1 MLNNISVMLGGRAAE
16 EIIFKEVSTG
26 ASNDLE
32 RATEIAHKMVCEF
45 GMSSKLGN
53 LTYGKSSREI
63 FLGKDLMREK
73 NYSEKTAQLIDAEVK
88 NIVDNS
94 YEKARNILK
103 KHKVLLNKI
112 ANTLLEK
119 EIIEGDDFEKIFN
132 DYNGKKKI
140 NG

>member
-1 MLNNISVMLGGRAAE
+1 MLGGRAAE